1 VIWTRADRN
10 GYANARQSKIS
21 VSGRK
26 TMVRSYFLVAA
37 VAALGLSAAD
47 RASAQETVKI
57 GFILPMTGQQQSTG
71 KQESAGIKLYMAQH
85 GDTVAGKKIEL
96 IIRDDAAVP
105 DNTKRIAQELIV
117 NDKVAFLAGFGVTPA
132 ALSVAPLS
140 VESKTSE
147 IVTAAGTSIITEKSP
162 YIARTSFTLAQST
175 VPMADWAAD
184 NGIKKVVT
192 MISDYAPGVDAEK
205 SFTAEFKKKGGDVIE
220 SIRFPLA
227 NPDFA
232 PFLQRA
238 ADEKPDAIFV
248 FVPSGQGGT
257 FVKQFVERGLDKAGI
272 KIIGPGDVMD
282 DDLING
288 MGDAVIGTV
297 TAHIYSADHNSAL
310 NKEFVVAFEKANNG
324 MRPNFMAVGGYDGM
338 HLMYEALKKTGG
350 KTDGDSLIAAIKGMS
365 WESPRGPISIDPDTR
380 DIIQNVYIR
389 KVEKK
394 NGQLY
399 NVEFATFPA
408 VKDPVKAAEQK

>member
-1 VIWTRADRN
+1 MSRRH
-10 GYANARQSKIS
+10 
-21 VSGRK
+21 
-26 TMVRSYFLVAA
+26 LLAA
-37 VAALGLSAAD
+37 VVSALVCSAAVG
-47 RASAQETVKI
+47 ASAEDTVKI

-71 KQESAGIKLYMAQH
+71 KQEAAGIKLYMAQH

-117 NDKVAFLAGFGVTPA
+117 NDKVNFVAGFGVTPA

-140 VESKTSE
+140 AESKTPE

-162 YIARTSFTLAQST
+162 YIARTSFTLAQSV

-192 MISDYAPGVDAEK
+192 MISDYAPGIDAEK
-205 SFTAEFKKKGGDVIE
+205 SFTAEFKKKGGEILE
-220 SIRFPLA
+220 AIRFPLA
-227 NPDFA
+227 SPDFA

-238 ADEKPDAIFV
+238 ADQKPDAIFV
-248 FVPSGQGGT
+248 FVPSGQGAA
-257 FVKQFVERGLDKAGI
+257 FVKQFTERGLDKAGI

-282 DDLING
+282 DDLLNG
-288 MGDAVIGTV
+288 MGDAVLGTV
-297 TAHIYSADHNSAL
+297 TAHIYSADHNSPT
-310 NKEFVVAFEKANNG
+310 NKAFVEAFEKANGG

-338 HLMYEALKKTGG
+338 HLIYEALKKTGG
-350 KTDGDSLIAAIKGMS
+350 KTDGDSLIDAMKGLA
-365 WESPRGPISIDPDTR
+365 WESPRGPVSIDPQTR

-394 NGQLY
+394 NGKLY

>member
-1 VIWTRADRN
+1 
-10 GYANARQSKIS
+10 
-21 VSGRK
+21 
-26 TMVRSYFLVAA
+26 MVRPCSLIAA
-37 VAALGLSAAD
+37 AAALALSVPGSAF
-47 RASAQETVKI
+47 AQETVKI

-71 KQESAGIKLYMAQH
+71 KQEAAAIKLYMAQH
-85 GDTVAGKKIEL
+85 GDTVGGKKVEL

-140 VESKTSE
+140 AESKTAQ

-162 YIARTSFTLAQST
+162 YIARTSFTLAQSV

-205 SFTAEFKKKGGDVIE
+205 SFTAEFKKKGGEVLE
-220 SIRFPLA
+220 AIRFPLA

-238 ADEKPDAIFV
+238 ADQKPDAIFV

-282 DDLING
+282 DDLLNG

-297 TAHIYSADHNSAL
+297 TAHIYSADHDSAV
-310 NKEFVVAFEKANNG
+310 NKAFVAAFEKANDG

-338 HLMYEALKKTGG
+338 HLMFEALNKTGG
-350 KTDGDSLIAAIKGMS
+350 KTDGDSLLNAIKGMA
-365 WESPRGPISIDPDTR
+365 WESPRGPISIDPQTR

-408 VKDPVKAAEQK
+408 IKDPVKAAEQK